1 MGVPVVKPALPTT
14 DGGATRTRTAAERQ
28 RAHRRRQAA
37 GKVVLPVEV
46 DEISLCEA
54 LIAANLLSP
63 QDTDHPQKI
72 ATALAAVVSTWCRN
86 A

>member
-1 MGVPVVKPALPTT
+1 MK
-14 DGGATRTRTAAERQ
+14 TAAERQ

-46 DEISLCEA
+46 DEVAITEA

-63 QDTDHPQKI
+63 QDADHRRKI
-72 ATALAAVVSTWCRN
+72 AAALAVVIATWCHV
-86 A
+86 

>member
-1 MGVPVVKPALPTT
+1 MTT
-14 DGGATRTRTAAERQ
+14 PAERQ

-54 LIAANLLSP
+54 LIAANLLSQ
-63 QDTDHPQKI
+63 QDADDSRKV
-72 ATALAAVVSTWCRN
+72 AAALSAVVSTWCRN